1 MQSETYRY
9 PRMGIPEPAKKVPEY
24 RYKLHCSTSAK
35 ADQRFS
41 PELEDKD
48 ERSTSA
54 LNEALTPKAEGDEK
68 GTG

>member
-1 MQSETYRY
+1 MPVSQEGYAGT
-9 PRMGIPEPAKKVPEY
+9 GKEDTGVPVQAT
-24 RYKLHCSTSAK
+24 LQHVGK
-35 ADQRFS
+35 AGQRFS

-54 LNEALTPKAEGDEK
+54 LNEALTPKAEGDVK